1 MRITLGFTRI
11 FVGVLFIFSGLIK
24 ANDPMGLSYKMQEFF
39 EIWGMDFL
47 NDYTLA
53 LSILMIAFEII
64 AGVAVLVGWQ
74 FQLFSWMLFLLII
87 FFTFLTGYAVFSG
100 KIKECGCFGDCIKL
114 KADQSFA
121 KDLILLVMTG
131 LLLYKRKSIGSLLST
146 KFSVSILLIVTIASF
161 WVQFY
166 VLKNL
171 PIVDCL
177 PYKVGLTIQ
186 EQMKIPA
193 GAIPDSTVITFVYAK
208 DGKEVEFDAEHF
220 PNDFNDSLYS
230 FVRRYDKLIRE
241 GDAKP
246 PIKDFVIIAPSGN
259 DTTQA
264 VLTDPDPQWILF
276 AKSIDN
282 DNEDWIKEISNYAAL
297 AAKNNIRFM
306 AVTSDADGLGRIFKN
321 NSINLP
327 ILKGDLVA
335 IKTAARSNP
344 TLYHLDRGKIVSKY
358 GKAQLKGL
366 EAEFNGG
373 TAQ

>member
-87 FFTFLTGYAVFSG
+87 FFTFLTGYAVLSG

-131 LLLYKRKSIGSLLST
+131 FLLYKRKSIQSLFST
-146 KFSVSILLIVTIASF
+146 KLSVFILLIISIGSF

-193 GAIPDSTVITFVYAK
+193 GAVPDSTVITFVYAK
-208 DGKEVEFDAEHF
+208 NGKEVEFDAEHF
-220 PNDFNDSLYS
+220 PDDFNDSLYS

-246 PIKDFVIIAPSGN
+246 PIKDFVIISPTGN

-264 VLTDPDPQWILF
+264 VLSDPEHQWILF

-282 DNEDWIKEISNYAAL
+282 ENEEWIQDIVHYASL
-297 AAKNNIRFM
+297 ASKNNIRFM
-306 AVTSDADGLGRIFKN
+306 AVTSDADGLTKIFTKN
-321 NSINLP
+321 GITLP
-327 ILKGDLVA
+327 IMKGDLVA

-344 TLYHLDRGKIVSKY
+344 TLYHLDKGKIISKY

-366 EAEFNGG
+366 DAEFTGSS
-373 TAQ
+373 TQ

>member
-1 MRITLGFTRI
+1 
-11 FVGVLFIFSGLIK
+11 
-24 ANDPMGLSYKMQEFF
+24 
-39 EIWGMDFL
+39 
-47 NDYTLA
+47 
-53 LSILMIAFEII
+53 
-64 AGVAVLVGWQ
+64 
-74 FQLFSWMLFLLII
+74 
-87 FFTFLTGYAVFSG
+87 
-100 KIKECGCFGDCIKL
+100 
-114 KADQSFA
+114 
-121 KDLILLVMTG
+121 
-131 LLLYKRKSIGSLLST
+131 
-146 KFSVSILLIVTIASF
+146 
-161 WVQFY
+161 
-166 VLKNL
+166 
-171 PIVDCL
+171 
-177 PYKVGLTIQ
+177 
-186 EQMKIPA
+186 MKIPA

-282 DNEDWIKEISNYAAL
+282 DKEDWIKEISNYAAL